1 MPDLKTVKRGTNIW
15 SRTLHV
21 YMSMAAFLL
30 VLFFGITGI
39 TLNHPTWSIGDSV
52 TMTTKSGTLPMP
64 VTTNGAVDYLS
75 ISEYARNSLGASGDV
90 QSHES
95 TDTEARITYRKPGY
109 SADIAVDLTTGEYT
123 FTADQQGMLGVLND
137 LHKGRYA
144 DSAWKWLIDVAGL
157 LLVLISITGVVLQLF
172 LRKRRTSAFIV
183 AGAGAVLMLLLAWI
197 ALS

>member
-1 MPDLKTVKRGTNIW
+1 MADLKAVKRGTNIW

-30 VLFFGITGI
+30 VLFFGITGV

-52 TMTTKSGTLPMP
+52 TISTKAGTLPF
-64 VTTNGAVDYLS
+64 AVNRAGSVDFLA
-75 ISEYARNSLGASGDV
+75 ISEYARDELGASGEI
-90 QSHES
+90 QSYS
-95 TDTEARITYRKPGY
+95 ADDTSGTITYRKPGY
-109 SADIAVDLTTGEYT
+109 SADITFDVASGDYT
-123 FTADQQGMLGVLND
+123 FTSDQQGMLGVLND

-144 DSAWKWLIDVAGL
+144 DSAWKWLIDIGGM

-183 AGAGAVLMLLLAWI
+183 SGVGAVLMIVLAWI

>member
-1 MPDLKTVKRGTNIW
+1 MPDVKSIKRSTNIW

-52 TMTTKSGTLPMP
+52 TITTETGTLPFA
-64 VTTNGAVDYLS
+64 TTRNGSVDFLA
-75 ISEYARNSLGASGDV
+75 ISEYARDELGASGEI
-90 QSHES
+90 QSYS
-95 TDTEARITYRKPGY
+95 ADDISGTITYRKPGY
-109 SADIAVDLTTGEYT
+109 SADITFEVASGSYT

-144 DSAWKWLIDVAGL
+144 ESAWKWLIDVAGL

-183 AGAGAVLMLLLAWI
+183 AGAGAVLMILLAWI
-197 ALS
+197 AIS